1 MRRKAQVTDAAFVTP
16 EIERL
21 AEAVRGGAEPEGAE
35 RARTAFREAFSAPEA
50 VGSQRPRRRDDWR
63 PVRVRSSA
71 RVPLKVALGAALAS
85 MTLGGVALAAGTG
98 ILPGPFDDAD
108 TPERRPEPSP
118 VVDAPRAPA
127 GTAPAG
133 TATGGTSEPTGRS
146 LPSPTSSASGTA
158 HDALPVQHVALCRV
172 WSKEDH
178 RHQGA
183 AFRKLADAAGGEG
196 AVDAYCATLDP
207 PRPAKTTRSAP
218 DRSRER
224 PVASPSKG
232 RSAEHANGG
241 NGQS

>member
-1 MRRKAQVTDAAFVTP
+1 MRCKAQVTDAAFVTP

-21 AEAVRGGAEPEGAE
+21 AEAVRGGAGPEGAE
-35 RARTAFREAFSAPEA
+35 RALTAFREAFGATEA
-50 VGSQRPRRRDDWR
+50 VGSQRSRRRDDWR
-63 PVRVRSSA
+63 PVRGRFSA
-71 RVPLKVALGAALAS
+71 RVPLRAALGAALAS
-85 MTLGGVALAAGTG
+85 VTLGGVALAAGTG
-98 ILPGPFDDAD
+98 ILPVPFDGDA
-108 TPERRPEPSP
+108 PERRPEPPP

-127 GTAPAG
+127 GTP
-133 TATGGTSEPTGRS
+133 TGGTSEPTGRS
-146 LPSPTSSASGTA
+146 LPSPAPSASGTA

-207 PRPAKTTRSAP
+207 PEPGRTSRPAPGLSK
-218 DRSRER
+218 EH

-232 RSAEHANGG
+232 RSAEHASGG
-241 NGQS
+241 RGQS

>member
-21 AEAVRGGAEPEGAE
+21 ADAVRGGAEPEGAE
-35 RARTAFREAFSAPEA
+35 RALAAFREAFSATEGA
-50 VGSQRPRRRDDWR
+50 GSQRPRRRDDWR
-63 PVRVRSSA
+63 PARGRSSA
-71 RVPLKVALGAALAS
+71 RVPLRVALGAALAS
-85 MTLGGVALAAGTG
+85 VTLGGVALAAGTG
-98 ILPGPFDDAD
+98 VLPVPFADAD
-108 TPERRPEPSP
+108 TPERRPEPPP
-118 VVDAPRAPA
+118 VVDAPRSP
-127 GTAPAG
+127 TG

-146 LPSPTSSASGTA
+146 LPSPTPSASGTA
-158 HDALPVQHVALCRV
+158 HDAPPAQHVALCRV

-183 AFRKLADAAGGEG
+183 AFRKLADAAGGED

-207 PRPAKTTRSAP
+207 PTPAKPTRSAHG
-218 DRSRER
+218 RSKEH

-232 RSAEHANGG
+232 RSAERGNGG